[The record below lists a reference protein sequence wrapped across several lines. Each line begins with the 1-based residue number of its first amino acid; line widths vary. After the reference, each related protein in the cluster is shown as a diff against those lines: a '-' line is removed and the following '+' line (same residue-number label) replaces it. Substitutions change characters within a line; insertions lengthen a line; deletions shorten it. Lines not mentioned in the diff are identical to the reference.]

1 MTDMAGI
8 YRRWMGGPGR
18 WGLGRCGDLAGRRPA
33 KSPHLPRPN
42 RQGRRMQRRDIPVM
56 DGISREFVGQLG
68 VPRDTKGQ
76 RGIPRDNGGHRG
88 TARDSE
94 GQRGTTRDSEG

>member
-1 MTDMAGI
+1 MSDMIEI

-18 WGLGRCGDLAGRRPA
+18 WGLGRCGDLAGQRPA
-33 KSPHLPRPN
+33 KSSRLPRPN
-42 RQGRRMQRRDIPVM
+42 RQGHPIQRRDMPVM

-68 VPRDTKGQ
+68 VPWDTKGQ
-76 RGIPRDNGGHRG
+76 RGRARDNRGHRG

>member
-1 MTDMAGI
+1 MGGAGI
-8 YRRWMGGPGR
+8 W
-18 WGLGRCGDLAGRRPA
+18 LA
-33 KSPHLPRPN
+33 KSARLPRPN
-42 RQGRRMQRRDIPVM
+42 RQGHPNQRRDMPVM

-68 VPRDTKGQ
+68 VPWDTKGQ
-76 RGIPRDNGGHRG
+76 RGRARDNRGHRG